1 MASVSKTKMRLL
13 NFISSQ
19 NGLDFSECR
28 ARMSKKNLLVEDHG
42 NLVFYIDKIHMAAI
56 LERDYKTEGII
67 VVKVI
72 SESEENSDGKQKYY
86 KRNKENEKKLP
97 TY

>member
-1 MASVSKTKMRLL
+1 MPGE
-13 NFISSQ
+13 
-19 NGLDFSECR
+19 NGEKR
-28 ARMSKKNLLVEDHG
+28 NLIVEDHG
-42 NLVFYIDKIHMAAI
+42 NLVFYIDKVHMAAI
-56 LERDYKTEGII
+56 LERDYKTEDII

-72 SESEENSDGKQKYY
+72 SESEENSDGKQKHY

>member
-1 MASVSKTKMRLL
+1 MPGE
-13 NFISSQ
+13 
-19 NGLDFSECR
+19 NGEKR
-28 ARMSKKNLLVEDHG
+28 NLIVEDHG
-42 NLVFYIDKIHMAAI
+42 NLVFYIDKVHMASI
-56 LERDYKTEGII
+56 LERDYKTEDII

-72 SESEENSDGKQKYY
+72 SESEENSDGKQKHY

>member
-1 MASVSKTKMRLL
+1 MPDEDV
-13 NFISSQ
+13 
-19 NGLDFSECR
+19 E
-28 ARMSKKNLLVEDHG
+28 KKNLLVEDHG
-42 NLVFYIDKIHMAAI
+42 NLVFYIDKVHMAAI
-56 LERDYKTEGII
+56 LERDYKTEDII

-86 KRNKENEKKLP
+86 EKNKESKKKLS

>member
-1 MASVSKTKMRLL
+1 MPDEDV
-13 NFISSQ
+13 
-19 NGLDFSECR
+19 E
-28 ARMSKKNLLVEDHG
+28 KKNLLVEDHV
-42 NLVFYIDKIHMAAI
+42 NLVFYIDKVHMASI
-56 LERDYKTEGII
+56 LERDYKTEDII

-72 SESEENSDGKQKYY
+72 SESEENSDGKQKHY

>member
-1 MASVSKTKMRLL
+1 MPDEDV
-13 NFISSQ
+13 
-19 NGLDFSECR
+19 E
-28 ARMSKKNLLVEDHG
+28 KKNLLVEDHG
-42 NLVFYIDKIHMAAI
+42 NLVFYIDKVHMASI
-56 LERDYKTEGII
+56 LERDYKTEDII

-72 SESEENSDGKQKYY
+72 SESEENSDGKQKHY

>member
-1 MASVSKTKMRLL
+1 M
-13 NFISSQ
+13 
-19 NGLDFSECR
+19 
-28 ARMSKKNLLVEDHG
+28 RMSKKKNLLVEDHG
-42 NLVFYIDKIHMAAI
+42 NLVFYIDKVHMASI
-56 LERDYKTEGII
+56 LERDYETEDII

-72 SESEENSDGKQKYY
+72 SESEENSDGKQKHY

>member
-1 MASVSKTKMRLL
+1 MTSV
-13 NFISSQ
+13 
-19 NGLDFSECR
+19 
-28 ARMSKKNLLVEDHG
+28 
-42 NLVFYIDKIHMAAI
+42 
-56 LERDYKTEGII
+56 YKTEGII

-72 SESEENSDGKQKYY
+72 SEREKNSDGKQKYY

>member
-1 MASVSKTKMRLL
+1 MTSV
-13 NFISSQ
+13 
-19 NGLDFSECR
+19 
-28 ARMSKKNLLVEDHG
+28 
-42 NLVFYIDKIHMAAI
+42 
-56 LERDYKTEGII
+56 YKTEGII

-86 KRNKENEKKLP
+86 KRNKENGKKLP

>member
-1 MASVSKTKMRLL
+1 MPDEDV
-13 NFISSQ
+13 
-19 NGLDFSECR
+19 E
-28 ARMSKKNLLVEDHG
+28 KKNLLVEDHG
-42 NLVFYIDKIHMAAI
+42 NLVFYIDKVHMTSI
-56 LERDYKTEGII
+56 LERDYKTEDII

-72 SESEENSDGKQKYY
+72 SESEENSDGKQKHY

>member
-1 MASVSKTKMRLL
+1 MPDEDV
-13 NFISSQ
+13 
-19 NGLDFSECR
+19 E
-28 ARMSKKNLLVEDHG
+28 KKNLLVEDHG
-42 NLVFYIDKIHMAAI
+42 NLVFYIDKVHMASI
-56 LERDYKTEGII
+56 LERDYKTEDII

>member
-1 MASVSKTKMRLL
+1 MTSVSKTKMRLL
-13 NFISSQ
+13 EFISSQ
-19 NGLDFSECR
+19 NGLDFSGCR
-28 ARMSKKNLLVEDHG
+28 ARMSKKKNLLVEDYG
-42 NLVFYIDKIHMAAI
+42 NL
-56 LERDYKTEGII
+56 
-67 VVKVI
+67 VI

>member
-1 MASVSKTKMRLL
+1 MPDEDV
-13 NFISSQ
+13 
-19 NGLDFSECR
+19 E
-28 ARMSKKNLLVEDHG
+28 KKNLLVEDHG
-42 NLVFYIDKIHMAAI
+42 NLVFYIDKVHMASI
-56 LERDYKTEGII
+56 LERDYKTEDII

-72 SESEENSDGKQKYY
+72 SVSEENSDGKQKHY

>member
-1 MASVSKTKMRLL
+1 MPDEDV
-13 NFISSQ
+13 
-19 NGLDFSECR
+19 E
-28 ARMSKKNLLVEDHG
+28 KKNLLVEDHG
-42 NLVFYIDKIHMAAI
+42 NLVFYIDKVHMASI
-56 LERDYKTEGII
+56 LERDYKTEDII

-72 SESEENSDGKQKYY
+72 SESEENSHGKQKHY

>member
-1 MASVSKTKMRLL
+1 MPDEDV
-13 NFISSQ
+13 
-19 NGLDFSECR
+19 E
-28 ARMSKKNLLVEDHG
+28 KKNLLVEDHG
-42 NLVFYIDKIHMAAI
+42 NLVFYIDKDHMASI
-56 LERDYKTEGII
+56 LERDYKTEDII

-72 SESEENSDGKQKYY
+72 SESEENSDGKQKHY